1 MFYIIPVFPFGS
13 ILLAFKR
20 FEWLCRVLLAITKF
34 VVGFF
39 LFRYVVVRP
48 SSTSLW
54 LVSFLFCSLQLFVG
68 VFFCFVLFVF
78 FKHSWML
85 LVLALGFTGLDR
97 TGSDSICFGWSSGI
111 SDSVWFSIWFR
122 RKSQLVFVFTPF
134 LLPGSCA
141 DLRFKQKGSGPIKS
155 LPLWKGRGWKKKE
168 KKNEARK
175 RSNCVGKENDAEREM
190 KSSPTRHFVF
200 WSTTQLKEEEEEQ
213 QQLVEETEKEKR
225 QTKKSEEQKRRKRKE
240 EMQLRPGNRTCKGS
254 RTNVARHTQSRVITP
269 VRREKKKRGKQ
280 NKINENDRN
289 SHMKTSEGT
298 WQHLLFARCP
308 PREQSNQVFD
318 DYFPSRRKPSKS
330 TQKPVEP
337 RVI

>member
-1 MFYIIPVFPFGS
+1 MALPRFIGHHQICCRFFFVSLRRRPAFLDVFMTRLVFVLQPS
-13 ILLAFKR
+13 IVC
-20 FEWLCRVLLAITKF
+20 W
-34 VVGFF
+34 FF
-39 LFRYVVVRP
+39 
-48 SSTSLW
+48 
-54 LVSFLFCSLQLFVG
+54 
-68 VFFCFVLFVF
+68 FVLFCLF
-78 FKHSWML
+78 FSSILGCCWCWHWVSPDWIA
-85 LVLALGFTGLDR
+85 LVPIRFALDGALEFLIQFDFQFGFVVKANSYL
-97 TGSDSICFGWSSGI
+97 
-111 SDSVWFSIWFR
+111 FS
-122 RKSQLVFVFTPF
+122 
-134 LLPGSCA
+134 
-141 DLRFKQKGSGPIKS
+141 LRFFFQVVVLTSVSNKKAADQSKVC
-155 LPLWKGRGWKKKE
+155 LFGRGVAEKKG

-200 WSTTQLKEEEEEQ
+200 WSTTQLKEGEEQQ
-213 QQLVEETEKEKR
+213 QQLVEETEEKKKR